1 MIIDT
6 ENLST
11 LSLPELAALLLLYD
25 KRVEKSET
33 VVEIRDIDIER
44 MFQNL
49 EKKGF
54 IISSIYATDRNIQP
68 PFQHISY
75 SLIEAGRQAIAE
87 NCSRDR
93 KITKILNQKA
103 LRERCDALALKLQEL
118 YPVGK
123 KAGTSL
129 NWRDAPSVISKKLSD
144 LIESGEEFTDEE
156 AIEATK
162 SYINSFNG
170 RYETMRV
177 LKYFISKR
185 ESKGGKYEYS
195 CDFMSEIQNIRSNP
209 QNVSMRKDWDVI
221 LK

>member
-25 KRVEKSET
+25 KQVEKTRT
-33 VVEIRDIDIER
+33 VVEVKDVDIER
-44 MFQNL
+44 MFKKL
-49 EKKGF
+49 EKKRF
-54 IISSIYATDRNIQP
+54 IISSIYATDRDVQP
-68 PFQHISY
+68 PLQHISY
-75 SLIEAGRQAIAE
+75 SLVEAGRQAIAE
-87 NCSRDR
+87 NCSRDK

-144 LIESGEEFTDEE
+144 LIEAE
-156 AIEATK
+156 K
-162 SYINSFNG
+162 SLQ
-170 RYETMRV
+170 M
-177 LKYFISKR
+177 KR
-185 ESKGGKYEYS
+185 
-195 CDFMSEIQNIRSNP
+195 
-209 QNVSMRKDWDVI
+209 
-221 LK
+221 L